1 MGETDIVH
9 NLEREGFGEGY
20 EAEVEVVE
28 EGRGCHPQHPAWLV
42 FATIIMN
49 FEL

>member
-1 MGETDIVH
+1 MHVTYNFE
-9 NLEREGFGEGY
+9 EEGFEEGY

-28 EGRGCHPQHPAWLV
+28 EGRGCHPQLPAKLV
-42 FATIIMN
+42 FPTIIMN